1 MIYSFTL
8 AFGLYRTKQKAQ
20 LEAVTV
26 KFFGLMVGITCVMC
40 LAMNLE
46 PLLDPTKKKKKT
58 QINKRKRCL

>member
-8 AFGLYRTKQKAQ
+8 AFGLYTTKQKAQ

-26 KFFGLMVGITCVMC
+26 KFFGLMAGTTCVMC

-46 PLLDPTKKKKKT
+46 PLLDLCEE
-58 QINKRKRCL
+58 IFFCI